1 METKKLE
8 RIIIIILALLNVFL
22 LVVVLTGKRQE
33 RISRRDTTEMLTA
46 LLGERGVTVGPDVT
60 LLQDCP
66 AQCTVAR
73 DLDLEQRRIQNLLG
87 NHSSEDLGGSIW
99 FYASENGQVRMRG
112 TGEID
117 ILLSGAGVL
126 RGRSPEKVTETLF
139 SQAEVSLVK
148 TEETENSLT
157 FCCSWNG
164 FPVYNALLN
173 VDYTRERVSMISG
186 TIVFNVETET
196 DAGAGMDSVSALVRF
211 MDLMLDGDLTCSR
224 LDSLTSGY
232 YLSVTISG
240 ESTLTPVWRFATDVR
255 DYYINA
261 VSGRIENIG

>member
-46 LLGERGVTVGPDVT
+46 LLGEHGVTVGPDVA

-73 DLDLEQRRIQNLLG
+73 DLDLEQRRIQSILG

-99 FYASENGQVRMRG
+99 FYASENGQIRMRG

-117 ILLSGAGVL
+117 MLLSGAGTL
-126 RGRSPEKVTETLF
+126 RGRSPAKAAEALF
-139 SQAEVSLVK
+139 SGAEVTLVK

-157 FCCSWNG
+157 YCCSWDG
-164 FPVYNALLN
+164 FSVYNAILN
-173 VDYTRERVSMISG
+173 MDYTRERISMISG

-196 DAGAGMDSVSALVRF
+196 DAAAGMDSASALVRF
-211 MDLMLDGDLTCSR
+211 MDLMREGELSCSR
-224 LDSLTSGY
+224 LDSLTPGY

>member
-1 METKKLE
+1 MDTKKLE

-22 LVVVLTGKRQE
+22 LVVVLSGKRQE
-33 RISRRDTTEMLTA
+33 RISRRDTTEMLMA
-46 LLGERGVTVGPDVT
+46 LLGERGVTVGPDVD
-60 LLQDCP
+60 LLQNCP

-73 DLDLEQRRIQNLLG
+73 DLDLEQRRIQSLLG

-99 FYASENGQVRMRG
+99 FYASESGQIRMRG

-117 ILLSGAGVL
+117 ILLTGAGAL
-126 RGRSPEKVTETLF
+126 RGRSPEKVAETLF
-139 SQAEVSLVK
+139 SGAEVALVK
-148 TEETENSLT
+148 TGETMNSLT
-157 FCCSWNG
+157 FCCSWDG
-164 FPVYNALLN
+164 FPVYNAALN
-173 VDYTRERVSMISG
+173 VDYTREHISMISG

-196 DAGAGMDSVSALVRF
+196 DTEAGMDSVSAMVRF
-211 MDLMLDGDLTCSR
+211 MDLMRDEEISCSR
-224 LDSLTSGY
+224 LDSLAPGY